1 MLGTSI
7 WALHMTWATSALLTL
22 GLGGTV
28 VLRGLLPAA
37 LAWTSRGLINAAV
50 QASHGGAG
58 AFRLLLHWLLLGFLV
73 AVVEALSPLANKLV
87 LQNWSDDLHLGLAS

>member
-1 MLGTSI
+1 VNTATRPVSPLQVRQMLGTSI
-7 WALHMTWATSALLTL
+7 WALHITWATSALLTL

-50 QASHGGAG
+50 
-58 AFRLLLHWLLLGFLV
+58 RPRT
-73 AVVEALSPLANKLV
+73 VVPAPSGCCCTGSCWDSSSP
-87 LQNWSDDLHLGLAS
+87 